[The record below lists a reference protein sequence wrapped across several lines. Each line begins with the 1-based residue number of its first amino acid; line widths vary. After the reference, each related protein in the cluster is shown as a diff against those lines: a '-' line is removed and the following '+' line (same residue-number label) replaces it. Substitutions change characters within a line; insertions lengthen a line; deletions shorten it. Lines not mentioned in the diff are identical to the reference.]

1 MGRGSRREEDRAF
14 YRKKEEEKGALAI
27 SLGTGTG
34 KKQHLRRVQQK
45 RKKRSGGNPVWT
57 FEWKDEL
64 AVCHRHECLRVPAG
78 STSQLGLSLLTR
90 PPPDQRL

>member
-1 MGRGSRREEDRAF
+1 MRRTGPFIERRRRKGSTCHQFGYGD
-14 YRKKEEEKGALAI
+14 
-27 SLGTGTG
+27 G
-34 KKQHLRRVQQK
+34 KKATFETSPAK
-45 RKKRSGGNPVWT
+45 KKKRSGGNPVWK